1 MQTKKLYYEDAYLRE
16 FTAEVLACE
25 QNGGKWSIVLDQSA
39 FYPEG
44 GGQPADHGALT
55 LMDDANGADK
65 ADGVVKAD
73 AAGKAER
80 VRKTEEAGE
89 AVKAEDDSQV
99 SQPVLD
105 VPQYIK
111 VEDVHEKSGVIVH
124 TCDKPLAVG
133 STVRGRIDWARRF
146 EHMQQHS
153 GEHIVSGLICSRF
166 HGSNVGF
173 HMGADMVTID
183 FDVAMTWEDAAEI
196 EAAANAYIS
205 ENHPLEI
212 LWPSAAEL
220 EALEYRSKKE
230 LSGAVR
236 IVRFA
241 GADICACCG
250 THVSSSSQVGFVKL
264 ISCQK
269 HKGGTR
275 IEMLA
280 GRRALDYLSRI
291 WSENLSISH
300 MLSAKPLETSA
311 AVVKVREELLHA
323 QERISVLLSGEFDRL
338 AEHYKGHGDTL
349 IVYDVLSPD
358 DTRKLCDRVAGVC
371 GGLCAVFAGG
381 DGHYNYA
388 IISGKKSSEAD
399 RADAAQSSTERVKS
413 LVKELNAALNGR
425 GGGRDGWAQGSVNA
439 DEAAIRGYFNKM
451 SIYG

>member
-1 MQTKKLYYEDAYLRE
+1 MQTRKLYYEDAYLRE
-16 FTAEVLACE
+16 FTAEVVGCE
-25 QNGGKWSIVLDQSA
+25 QSGGKWSIVLDKSA

-44 GGQPADHGALT
+44 GGQPADHGVLT
-55 LMDDANGADK
+55 LLND
-65 ADGVVKAD
+65 
-73 AAGKAER
+73 GKAGD
-80 VRKTEEAGE
+80 VN
-89 AVKAEDDSQV
+89 AEVFQSV
-99 SQPVLD
+99 VN
-105 VPQYIK
+105 VPQHII

-124 TCDKPLAVG
+124 TCDKPLEVG

-146 EHMQQHS
+146 DHMQQHS
-153 GEHIVSGLICSRF
+153 GEHIVSGLICSQF

-280 GRRALDYLSRI
+280 GKRALDYLSRI

-338 AEHYKGHGDTL
+338 AERYKGHGDTL
-349 IVYDVLSPD
+349 IVYDALSPD

-388 IISGKKSSEAD
+388 IISGKKGG
-399 RADAAQSSTERVKS
+399 DAERVKS
-413 LVKELNAALNGR
+413 RVKELNAALNGR